1 MNIFFLEGIIKI
13 LEERMAGIFVAED
26 AFGFGNLPVDAQGRI
41 RQEDASVGFGMVE
54 LIAFVREDGLL
65 AQHAEAVGKPLGDI
79 ELQVVVLVE
88 FNGKMLSEGGAVF
101 TQIYCHIEYASV
113 GTTDE
118 FGLGI
123 RRALEMQ
130 SAHHAVRRARLIILN
145 ETGIDTG
152 CTVSFFLIGL
162 SKPPPRVAEEL
173 GLDDQQTF
181 NGCFDY
187 IHGRCQLSTI
197 NYQLST
203 VN

>member
-54 LIAFVREDGLL
+54 FVAFVGEDGLL

-118 FGLGI
+118 FGLTDYPERNGHRYRLHGI
-123 RRALEMQ
+123 VLPDR
-130 SAHHAVRRARLIILN
+130 S
-145 ETGIDTG
+145 
-152 CTVSFFLIGL
+152 
-162 SKPPPRVAEEL
+162 
-173 GLDDQQTF
+173 QQTTPARR
-181 NGCFDY
+181 
-187 IHGRCQLSTI
+187 GR
-197 NYQLST
+197 
-203 VN
+203 VGAR